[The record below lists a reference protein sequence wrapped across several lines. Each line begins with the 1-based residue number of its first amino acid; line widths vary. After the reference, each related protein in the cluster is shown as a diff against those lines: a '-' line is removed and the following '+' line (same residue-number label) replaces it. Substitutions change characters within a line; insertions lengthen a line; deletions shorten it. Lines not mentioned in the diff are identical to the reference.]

1 MMKAGISAI
10 MEQAREQPCDEALFG
25 RTLSPARRLWSIK
38 RMSR

>member
-25 RTLSPARRLWSIK
+25 RTRFPGRWPWSLKWMAR
-38 RMSR
+38 